1 MEDTIIY
8 ARLALGVRDRNLA
21 EKKAQGLSD
30 LGFKVIRVGSRGVSF
45 EGSVDLFQDTF
56 QCDIETSTGGAHFE
70 GAPTIPG
77 DIREDV
83 DSVYFPT
90 KPTFFR

>member
-1 MEDTIIY
+1 MEDTIIN
-8 ARLALGVRDRNLA
+8 ARLALGVRDRDLA
-21 EKKAQGLSD
+21 EEKAQGLSD

-45 EGSVDLFQDTF
+45 EGSVDLFQNTF
-56 QCDIETSTGGAHFE
+56 QCDIDTSTDSAHFE
-70 GAPTIPG
+70 STPIIPT
-77 DIREDV
+77 DIGEDV

>member
-1 MEDTIIY
+1 MGDTIIN

-21 EKKAQGLSD
+21 EKKAQGLSNR
-30 LGFKVIRVGSRGVSF
+30 GFKVLGVGSRGVSF

-56 QCDIETSTGGAHFE
+56 QCDIETSTDGAHFE
-70 GAPTIPG
+70 GAPVIPA
-77 DIREDV
+77 DIGEDV

-90 KPTFFR
+90 RPTFFR

>member
-1 MEDTIIY
+1 MNDTILR

-21 EKKAQGLSD
+21 EEKAQGLSE
-30 LGFKVIRVGSRGVSF
+30 LGFKVLNVGSRGISF

-56 QCDIETSTGGAHFE
+56 QSDIKTSTDGAQFE
-70 GAPTIPG
+70 STPTIPKN
-77 DIREDV
+77 IEEQV

-90 KPTFFR
+90 KPTYFR

>member
-1 MEDTIIY
+1 MEDTMIY
-8 ARLALGVRDRNLA
+8 ARLALGVRDRDLA

-56 QCDIETSTGGAHFE
+56 QCDVETSTGGAHFE
-70 GAPTIPG
+70 STPTIPG
-77 DIREDV
+77 DIKEDV

>member
-8 ARLALGVRDRNLA
+8 ARLALGVRDRDLA

-70 GAPTIPG
+70 STPIIPG
-77 DIREDV
+77 DIGEDV